1 MYLSTSTNTNIIK
14 YLSIRRIYWST
25 NYFHLSVTRLEHMRM
40 FSSTLFIHYIR
51 LSGFDN
57 SILGY
62 KPRIQ
67 RLTRQFQTNID
78 SAQFGKLSNVNSI
91 L

>member
-1 MYLSTSTNTNIIK
+1 
-14 YLSIRRIYWST
+14 
-25 NYFHLSVTRLEHMRM
+25 M

-91 L
+91 